1 MWSALSLKHRGRTE
15 EFVLNERQAI
25 YLKRNAWSQ
34 QTYCTA
40 DARLLVLTSGKFEP
54 ADYST
59 APS

>member
-25 YLKRNAWSQ
+25 CMKPNVSSQ
-34 QTYCTA
+34 QTHCIA
-40 DARLLVLTSGKFEP
+40 DVRLLVLTSGKFDP